1 MEPVNRARVTLLVL
15 VFAVAAAGV
24 TARQAVSSGPR
35 PLPGLMVGKAPWGA
49 NDGLYLRQR
58 LKAIGLHAL
67 PAEGVTL
74 HIHQHLDLAVNGRL
88 YPVPALIGI
97 NVGQRFITELHTHD
111 QSGIIHVES
120 PTVRTFTLGEFFDV
134 WGLRFS
140 PRCLGGYCASGTK
153 HVWVWVNA
161 KRVRTDPRKVVLR
174 SHQEI
179 VVAYG
184 TIASVRALGPIPAT
198 YPFPQGY

>member
-1 MEPVNRARVTLLVL
+1 MSLRRAALLVVALAVL
-15 VFAVAAAGV
+15 VAG
-24 TARQAVSSGPR
+24 AGADAAVSSR
-35 PLPGLMVGKAPWGA
+35 PAQLPGLMVSKKVPWPA
-49 NDGLYLRQR
+49 NNGRYLRPR

-67 PAEGVTL
+67 PTEGVRL
-74 HIHQHLDLAVNGRL
+74 HIHEHLDLVVNGRL

-97 NVGQRFITELHTHD
+97 NIPQRYITELHTHD
-111 QSGIIHVES
+111 ESGIIHVES
-120 PTVRTFTLGEFFDV
+120 PTVRAFTLGNFFDV

-140 PRCLGGYCASGTK
+140 TQCLGGYCANGAR
-153 HVWVWVNA
+153 HVYVWVNG
-161 KRVRTDPRKVVLR
+161 KRVRTDPRKIILI

-184 TIASVRALGPIPAT
+184 TLAAMKPLGPIPAS

>member
-1 MEPVNRARVTLLVL
+1 MAPWPLRRTVLL
-15 VFAVAAAGV
+15 AVALAVLTAGAGASAGV
-24 TARQAVSSGPR
+24 SSR
-35 PLPGLMVGKAPWGA
+35 PAKLPGLMVGKAPWPA
-49 NDGLYLRQR
+49 NNGLSLRPR

-67 PAEGVTL
+67 PAEGVRV
-74 HIHQHLDLAVNGRL
+74 HIHEHLDVVVNGKL

-97 NVGQRFITELHTHD
+97 NLPQRFVTELHTHD
-111 QSGIIHVES
+111 ESGIIHVES
-120 PTVRTFTLGEFFDV
+120 PTVRTFTLGNFFDV

-140 PRCLGGYCASGTK
+140 SQCLGGYCANGAR
-153 HVWVWVNA
+153 HVEVWVNG
-161 KRVRTDPRKVVLR
+161 KRVRTDPRKIVLI

-184 TIASVRALGPIPAT
+184 TLASLKPLGPIPAT